1 MLSSNWRASRAAMQ
15 LFRVVA
21 VLPLALLL
29 AGCFTSDKPLI
40 GPGEADFPFKS
51 FTYHEVGDDSPET
64 FVRSGEVYVPS
75 PNPNEGG
82 AVELKFK
89 KLPSGHYLAQ
99 LTGDRNGNNEVMY
112 LYAVIA
118 LDEPAKTARA
128 YKLMRRDEDVGPGL
142 RDCPDQRICIDDL
155 AAYVALA
162 EAAIA
167 ADGKPDATY
176 QITATE

>member
-1 MLSSNWRASRAAMQ
+1 MQ
-15 LFRVVA
+15 LFRVVLI
-21 VLPLALLL
+21 LPLALLL

-40 GPGEADFPFKS
+40 APGEADFPFKS
-51 FTYHEVGDDSPET
+51 FTYHEVGEDSPET
-64 FVRSGEVYVPS
+64 FVRSGDIYVPS
-75 PNPNEGG
+75 PDPNEGG
-82 AVELKFK
+82 RVELTFK

-99 LTGDRNGNNEVMY
+99 LTGDRNDKNEVMY

-118 LDEPAKTARA
+118 LDEGTKTAHA

-155 AAYVALA
+155 AAYVALG

-167 ADGKPDATY
+167 AGGKPDATY